1 MLREG
6 SAFAAAGLPRQLIR
20 GSGPGIRREHGALRP
35 GEAGPVK
42 ADYRVVDA
50 AMTAAGAFRVVC
62 LACVRH
68 LEANREGMLA
78 GTDPEYLHQMR
89 VALRRLRTAF
99 AVFAEAVPEA
109 APLLAE
115 LRWLRRAL
123 GEARDWDVFTAQVLR
138 PALARHPHR
147 RGLRAVKEACD
158 EMRADAAHSARHAV
172 ESGRYR
178 KLVRELRALC
188 YGAPQVAPLPRA
200 AQPLRRHA
208 AAAIA
213 ALHESS
219 RRRGRKLMRLE
230 AEKLHRLRK
239 TVRKLRYAVLFLA
252 SAFPEARMG
261 ALAGAVESL
270 QETLGGLND
279 CAVAEALIERA
290 RAPGRRKACRIL
302 AKRVGEARAARR
314 KQLKKEWKAFRA
326 VEGFGIPARA
336 RSA

>member
-6 SAFAAAGLPRQLIR
+6 SGFAAAAPKQLIR

-50 AMTAAGAFRVVC
+50 AMTAAGAFRAVC

-99 AVFAEAVPEA
+99 AVFAEAVPQA

-138 PALARHPHR
+138 PALAQHPHR
-147 RGLRAVKEACD
+147 RGLRAVKEACE
-158 EMRADAAHSARHAV
+158 EMRAGAAHSARHAV

-188 YGAPQVAPLPRA
+188 YGAPQDAPLPA
-200 AQPLRRHA
+200 PPLRRHA

-213 ALHESS
+213 TLHDLALD
-219 RRRGRKLMRLE
+219 RGRKVMRLD

-252 SAFPEARMG
+252 PAFPEARMG

-290 RAPGRRKACRIL
+290 HAPGRHKACRIL
-302 AKRVGEARAARR
+302 AKRVGEAHAARR

-336 RSA
+336 RST